1 MRGSPF
7 IKPFDAEIKE
17 WERKLILLQDV
28 LDEWLKVQATW
39 YSVIHS
45 EFNVHVQFRW
55 FRIRIVSIVNGLLV
69 LSSEY
74 LSL

>member
-39 YSVIHS
+39 YSL
-45 EFNVHVQFRW
+45 F
-55 FRIRIVSIVNGLLV
+55 
-69 LSSEY
+69 
-74 LSL
+74 SL